1 MCRSTGMLCLL
12 ISMVLL
18 FKYVA
23 RKRNWTEVNRWMAK
37 CHKQV
42 GILFLFFLIVH
53 TVLSIPILAEH
64 GTAMAA
70 FGFIS
75 AFSGIILAI
84 SGWLIGKKENALRC
98 HRWSAAVFAVSMVL
112 HVFR

>member
-1 MCRSTGMLCLL
+1 MCRSTGMLCML
-12 ISMVLL
+12 ISLVLL

-23 RKRNWTEVNRWMAK
+23 RKRNWAGVNRWMAK

-42 GILFLFFLIVH
+42 GTLFLFFMVVH
-53 TVLSIPILAEH
+53 TGLSIPILAEH
-64 GTAMAA
+64 GTAMVA

-75 AFSGIILAI
+75 TFSGIILAI
-84 SGWLIGKKENALRC
+84 SGWLIGKNGKALRC

-112 HVFR
+112 HVFK